1 MGSVDDSLADLK
13 PEDSEG
19 EEEDTP
25 TRPPL
30 TSEQEVKMICN
41 SRNNQSLRYLLLYSP
56 V

>member
-19 EEEDTP
+19 EDEDTP
-25 TRPPL
+25 TRPLL

-41 SRNNQSLRYLLLYSP
+41 LKTINSC
-56 V
+56 VT